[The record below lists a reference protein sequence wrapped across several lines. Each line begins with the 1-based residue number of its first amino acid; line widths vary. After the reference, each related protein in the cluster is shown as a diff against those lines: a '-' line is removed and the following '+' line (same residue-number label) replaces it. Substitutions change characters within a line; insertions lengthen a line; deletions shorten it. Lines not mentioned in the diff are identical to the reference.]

1 MESISK
7 KKCNLVTLLKL
18 KFMTGTVKVH
28 CLNTDEQKEIPIG
41 TSLVDLIGEFA
52 IKSPYL
58 ITNARVNNKTESLT
72 YRVYRPKNVEF
83 VDLTDS
89 SAMRT
94 YVRSLCFILA
104 KAVDDIMPHAKT
116 YIEHAVS
123 RGYYFQIESDL
134 PVGKQELDAVLKRM
148 KEIVEADIPFEQV
161 EEETE
166 KVVQLFR
173 KLGLDDKAQLLE
185 TSDLLY
191 ARYSRLD
198 GYIDYFY
205 GSLTPTTGYIT
216 LFDIQPHNGGFL
228 LRVPN
233 RHNPVELEPEVK
245 QEKLLNVYREHLNF
259 LKISRLDNVGDLNR
273 AIREDRVYEVIQ
285 VAEAYQS
292 MQITDIAKVISD
304 KSKDGVR
311 IVFISGPSSSGKTT
325 FRKRLEVQLM
335 VNLLKPVGISLDDYF
350 VDRDKTPLDENG
362 EKDYESLY
370 ALDLELF
377 EDHMLK
383 LMKGETVEL
392 PSYNFVTGKREYR
405 GNFLKMDDNS
415 ILIVEGIHG
424 LNPELTE
431 HIPEEMKFK
440 IYVSALTTISLDD
453 HNWIP
458 ASDNRLIRRIVR
470 DHTYRGYSA
479 QQTISRWDSVR
490 RGEDKW
496 IFPFQENADVMFNSA
511 MIYELAAIRRHAE
524 PVLMQVPRTVPEY
537 SEAYRLLKFL
547 GYFNYITDRELP
559 PTSLLREFLGGSSFR
574 Y

>member
-1 MESISK
+1 MNYDK
-7 KKCNLVTLLKL
+7 
-18 KFMTGTVKVH
+18 VKVK
-28 CLNTDEQKEIPIG
+28 CINTGEEKDVEVG
-41 TSLVDLIGEFA
+41 TPLTALIDIFGVR
-52 IKSPYL
+52 SPYL
-58 ITNARVNNKTESLT
+58 ITNAKVNNKTESLA
-72 YRVYRPKNVEF
+72 YRLYRPKTIEF
-83 VDLTDS
+83 VDLSDS

-104 KAVDDIMPHAKT
+104 KAVDDLLPNAEM

-123 RGYYFQIESDL
+123 KGYYFQIESDV
-134 PVGKQELDAVLKRM
+134 PVGKPELDAIRKRM
-148 KEIVEADIPFEQV
+148 REIVEADIPFVQV
-161 EEETE
+161 EEETT
-166 KVVQLFR
+166 KVVQIFR
-173 KLGLDDKAQLLE
+173 ERGMEDKARLLE
-185 TSDLLY
+185 TSDMLY
-191 ARYSRLD
+191 ARYSKLD
-198 GYIDYFY
+198 EYIDYFY
-205 GSLTPTTGYIT
+205 GCLTPTTGYIRI
-216 LFDIQPHNGGFL
+216 FDVQPHNGGFL

-233 RHNPVELEPEVK
+233 REHPVELEPEVQ
-245 QEKLLNVYREHLNF
+245 QEKLLNVYREHLKF

-273 AIREDRVYEVIQ
+273 AKLADRMSEVIQ

-292 MQITDIAKVISD
+292 KQIGEIAEEITRRFQ
-304 KSKDGVR
+304 DGVR
-311 IVFISGPSSSGKTT
+311 VVLISGPSSSGKTT
-325 FRKRLEVQLM
+325 FRKRLEIQLL
-335 VNLLKPVGISLDDYF
+335 VNLLRPVGISLDDYF
-350 VDRDKTPLDENG
+350 VERDKTPLDEKG

-377 EDHMLK
+377 EQHIIR
-383 LMKGETVEL
+383 LMQGEDVEL
-392 PSYNFVTGKREYR
+392 PFYNFVTGKREFKK
-405 GNFLKMDDNS
+405 NFLKMSDNS

-431 HIPEEMKFK
+431 HIPPEKVFK
-440 IYVSALTTISLDD
+440 VYVSALTTISLDD

-470 DHTYRGYSA
+470 DYRYRGYSA
-479 QQTISRWDSVR
+479 EQTISRWDSVR

-524 PVLMQVPRTVPEY
+524 PILMQVPRTAPEY

>member
-1 MESISK
+1 
-7 KKCNLVTLLKL
+7 
-18 KFMTGTVKVH
+18 MTETVRVH
-28 CLNTDEQKEIPIG
+28 CVNTNEYKDIPIG
-41 TSLVDLIGEFA
+41 ATLVDLIDLFGV
-52 IKSPYL
+52 KSQYL
-58 ITNARVNNKTESLT
+58 IANAKVNNKTESLS
-72 YRVYRPKNVEF
+72 YRVYRPKTVEF
-83 VDLTDS
+83 VDLSNS

-104 KAVDDIMPHAKT
+104 KAVDDILPHAKM

-123 RGYYFQIESDL
+123 RGYYFQIESEV
-134 PVGKQELDAVLKRM
+134 PVGIPELDAVRNRM
-148 KEIVEADIPFEQV
+148 KEIVEADMPFVQV
-161 EEETE
+161 EEETV
-166 KVVQLFR
+166 KVVKLF
-173 KLGLDDKAQLLE
+173 KELGMDDKATLLE

-191 ARYSRLD
+191 ARYSKL
-198 GYIDYFY
+198 GEYVDYFY
-205 GSLTPTTGYIT
+205 GCLTPSTGYIT
-216 LFDIQPHNGGFL
+216 IFDIQPHNGGFL

-233 RHNPVELEPEVK
+233 RQNPVELEPEVY
-245 QEKLLNVYREHLNF
+245 QEKLLNIYREHLNF
-259 LKISRLDNVGDLNR
+259 LKISELDNVGDLNT
-273 AIREDRVYEVIQ
+273 AIKEDKVYEVIQ

-292 MQITDIAKVISD
+292 MQITDIASD
-304 KSKDGVR
+304 IAKRFKEGVR
-311 IVFISGPSSSGKTT
+311 VVFISGPSSSGKTT
-325 FRKRLEVQLM
+325 FRKRLEVQLR

-350 VDRDKTPLDENG
+350 IDRDKTPLDEHG

-370 ALDLELF
+370 ALNLELF

-383 LMKGETVEL
+383 LMKGEKVEL
-392 PSYNFVTGKREYR
+392 PFYNFVSGMSEYR
-405 GNFLKMDDNS
+405 GNFLKMDENS

-424 LNPELTE
+424 LNPELTS
-431 HIPEEMKFK
+431 HIPSENKFL

-458 ASDNRLIRRIVR
+458 ASDNRLIRRMVR
-470 DHTYRGYSA
+470 DYTYRGYSA

-511 MIYELAAIRRHAE
+511 MIYELAAIRQHAE
-524 PVLMQVPRTVPEY
+524 PILMQVPKTVPEY

-547 GYFNYITDRELP
+547 SYFNHITDRELP

>member
-1 MESISK
+1 
-7 KKCNLVTLLKL
+7 
-18 KFMTGTVKVH
+18 MTGTVKVH
-28 CLNTDEQKEIPIG
+28 CLNTDEKKEIPIG

-72 YRVYRPKNVEF
+72 YRVYRPKKVEF

-104 KAVDDIMPHAKT
+104 KAVDDIMPHSKT

-134 PVGKQELDAVLKRM
+134 PVGKQELDAVRNRM
-148 KEIVEADIPFEQV
+148 KEIVDADIPFEQV

-166 KVVQLFR
+166 KVVNLFR

-205 GSLTPTTGYIT
+205 GSLTPSTGYIT
-216 LFDIQPHNGGFL
+216 MFDIQPHNGGFL

-259 LKISRLDNVGDLNR
+259 LKISGLDNVGDLNR

-311 IVFISGPSSSGKTT
+311 VVFISGPSSSGKTT

-335 VNLLKPVGISLDDYF
+335 VNLLKPIGISLDDYF
-350 VDRDKTPLDENG
+350 VERDKTPLDENG
-362 EKDYESLY
+362 DKDYESLY

-383 LMKGETVEL
+383 LIKGEIVEL
-392 PSYNFVTGKREYR
+392 PFYNFVTGKREYR

-431 HIPEEMKFK
+431 HIPDEMKFK

-470 DHTYRGYSA
+470 DYTYRGYSA

-524 PVLMQVPRTVPEY
+524 PILMQVPRTVPEY

-559 PTSLLREFLGGSSFR
+559 PTSLLREFVGGSSFR

>member
-1 MESISK
+1 MSETVK
-7 KKCNLVTLLKL
+7 AMND
-18 KFMTGTVKVH
+18 TVKVL
-28 CLNTDEQKEIPIG
+28 CRNTNEEKDVPVG
-41 TSLVDLIGEFA
+41 TPLTELIDYFGV
-52 IKSPYL
+52 KMPYM
-58 ITNARVNNKTESLT
+58 IANARVNNKTESLT
-72 YRVYRPKNVEF
+72 FRIYRPKIVEF
-83 VDLTDS
+83 VDLSNS

-104 KAVDDIMPHAKT
+104 KAVDDIMPNAKI

-123 RGYYFQIESDL
+123 KGYYFQIESES
-134 PVGKQELDAVLKRM
+134 PVGIQELDAVRNRM
-148 KEIVEADIPFEQV
+148 REIVEADLPFVQV

-166 KVVQLFR
+166 KVVKLFH
-173 KLGLDDKAQLLE
+173 KLGMEDKAQLLE
-185 TSDLLY
+185 TSNLLY
-191 ARYSRLD
+191 SRYSKLD

-205 GSLTPTTGYIT
+205 GSLMPTTGYIKI
-216 LFDIQPHNGGFL
+216 FDIQPYNGGYL

-233 RHNPVELEPEVK
+233 RQNPVELENEVK

-273 AIREDRVYEVIQ
+273 AIKEDRAYEVIQ

-292 MQITDIAKVISD
+292 MQINDIAKKISERFNE
-304 KSKDGVR
+304 GVR
-311 IVFISGPSSSGKTT
+311 VVFISGPSSSGKTT

-350 VDRDKTPLDENG
+350 VDRDDTPLDENG
-362 EKDYESLY
+362 DKDYESLY
-370 ALDLELF
+370 ALDLKLF
-377 EDHMLK
+377 EDHILK
-383 LMKGETVEL
+383 LMNGETVEL
-392 PSYNFVTGKREYR
+392 PVYNFVTGKREYR
-405 GNFLKMDDNS
+405 GNFLKIDDNS
-415 ILIVEGIHG
+415 VLIVEGIHG

-431 HIPEEMKFK
+431 HLPENMKFK

-458 ASDNRLIRRIVR
+458 ASDNRLIRRIIR
-470 DHTYRGYSA
+470 DYAYRGYSA
-479 QQTISRWDSVR
+479 EQTISRWDSVR

-511 MIYELAAIRRHAE
+511 MIYELAAIRSHAE
-524 PVLMQVPRTVPEY
+524 PILLQVRHSVPEY

-559 PTSLLREFLGGSSFR
+559 PTSLLREFVGGSSFR

>member
-1 MESISK
+1 MNYDK
-7 KKCNLVTLLKL
+7 
-18 KFMTGTVKVH
+18 VKVK
-28 CLNTDEQKEIPIG
+28 CINTGEEKDVEVG
-41 TSLVDLIGEFA
+41 TPLTALIDIFGVR
-52 IKSPYL
+52 SPYL
-58 ITNARVNNKTESLT
+58 ITNAKVNNKTESLA
-72 YRVYRPKNVEF
+72 YRLYRPKAIEF
-83 VDLTDS
+83 VDLSDS

-104 KAVDDIMPHAKT
+104 KAVDDLLPNAEM

-123 RGYYFQIESDL
+123 KGYYFQIESDV
-134 PVGKQELDAVLKRM
+134 PVGKPELDAIRKRM
-148 KEIVEADIPFEQV
+148 REIVEADIPFVQV
-161 EEETE
+161 EEETT

-173 KLGLDDKAQLLE
+173 ERGMEDKARLLE
-185 TSDLLY
+185 TSDMLY
-191 ARYSRLD
+191 ARYSKLD
-198 GYIDYFY
+198 EYIDYFY
-205 GSLTPTTGYIT
+205 GCLTPTTGYIRI
-216 LFDIQPHNGGFL
+216 FDIQPHNGGFL

-233 RHNPVELEPEVK
+233 REHPVELEPEVQ
-245 QEKLLNVYREHLNF
+245 QEKLLNVYREHLKF

-273 AIREDRVYEVIQ
+273 AKLADRMSEVIQ

-292 MQITDIAKVISD
+292 KQIGEIAEEITRRFQ
-304 KSKDGVR
+304 DGVR
-311 IVFISGPSSSGKTT
+311 VVLISGPSSSGKTT
-325 FRKRLEVQLM
+325 FRKRLEIQLL
-335 VNLLKPVGISLDDYF
+335 VNLLRPVGISLDDYF
-350 VDRDKTPLDENG
+350 VERDKTPLDEKG

-377 EDHMLK
+377 EQHMIR
-383 LMKGETVEL
+383 LMQGEDVEL
-392 PSYNFVTGKREYR
+392 PFYNFVTGKREFKK
-405 GNFLKMDDNS
+405 NFLKMSDNS

-431 HIPEEMKFK
+431 HIPPEKVFK
-440 IYVSALTTISLDD
+440 VYVSALTTISLDD

-470 DHTYRGYSA
+470 DYRYRGYSA
-479 QQTISRWDSVR
+479 EQTISRWDSVR

-524 PVLMQVPRTVPEY
+524 PILMQVPRTAPEY

>member
-1 MESISK
+1 MGSISE
-7 KKCNLVTLLKL
+7 KKCNLVTLLKI
-18 KFMTGTVKVH
+18 KYMTGTVKVH
-28 CLNTDEQKEIPIG
+28 CLNTDEHKEIPIG
-41 TSLVDLIGEFA
+41 TSLVDLIKEFNV
-52 IKSPYL
+52 KSPYL

-72 YRVYRPKNVEF
+72 YRVYRPKKVEF

-104 KAVDDIMPHAKT
+104 KAVDDIMPNAKT
-116 YIEHAVS
+116 YLEHAVS
-123 RGYYFQIESDL
+123 KGYYFQIESDM
-134 PVGKQELDAVLKRM
+134 PVGEHELNAIRNRM
-148 KEIVEADIPFEQV
+148 KEIVEANLPFEQV

-166 KVVQLFR
+166 KVVELFR
-173 KLGLDDKAQLLE
+173 SLGLDDKAQLLE
-185 TSDLLY
+185 TSDMLY
-191 ARYSRLD
+191 ARYSKLD

-216 LFDIQPHNGGFL
+216 IFDIQPHNGGFL

-233 RHNPVELEPEVK
+233 RQNPVELEPEVK

-292 MQITDIAKVISD
+292 MQINDIAKEIS
-304 KSKDGVR
+304 KRFNDGVKV
-311 IVFISGPSSSGKTT
+311 VFISGPSSSGKTT

-350 VDRDKTPLDENG
+350 VNRDNTPLDENG

-383 LMKGETVEL
+383 LMSGETVEL
-392 PSYNFVTGKREYR
+392 PTYNFVTGKREYR
-405 GNFLKMDDNS
+405 GNFLKMDNNS
-415 ILIVEGIHG
+415 ILIIEGIHG
-424 LNPELTE
+424 LNPKLTE
-431 HIPEEMKFK
+431 HIPEDMKFK

-458 ASDNRLIRRIVR
+458 TSDNRLIRRIVR
-470 DHTYRGYSA
+470 DYRYRGYSA
-479 QQTISRWDSVR
+479 QTTISRWDSVR
-490 RGEDKW
+490 HGEDKW

-524 PVLMQVPRTVPEY
+524 PILMQVPRTVPEY

>member
-1 MESISK
+1 
-7 KKCNLVTLLKL
+7 
-18 KFMTGTVKVH
+18 MTETVRVH
-28 CLNTDEQKEIPIG
+28 CTNTKEYKDIPVG
-41 TSLVDLIGEFA
+41 TSLIDLIDLFGV
-52 IKSPYL
+52 KSNY
-58 ITNARVNNKTESLT
+58 IIANAKVNNKTESLS
-72 YRVYRPKNVEF
+72 YRLYRPKTVEF
-83 VDLTDS
+83 VDLSNS

-104 KAVDDIMPHAKT
+104 KAVDDILPHAKM

-123 RGYYFQIESDL
+123 RGYYFQIESDV
-134 PVGKQELDAVLKRM
+134 PVGIPELDAVRNRM
-148 KEIVEADIPFEQV
+148 KEIVEADMPFVQV
-161 EEETE
+161 EEETV
-166 KVVQLFR
+166 KVVKLF
-173 KLGLDDKAQLLE
+173 KELGMEDKATLLE

-191 ARYSRLD
+191 ARYSKL
-198 GYIDYFY
+198 GEYIDYFY
-205 GSLTPTTGYIT
+205 GCLTPSTGYIT
-216 LFDIQPHNGGFL
+216 MFDIQPHNGGFL

-233 RHNPVELEPEVK
+233 RHNPVELEPEVY

-259 LKISRLDNVGDLNR
+259 LKISELDNVGDLNT
-273 AIREDRVYEVIQ
+273 AIKEDKVYEVIQ

-292 MQITDIAKVISD
+292 MQITEIANEIS
-304 KSKDGVR
+304 KRFKDGVR
-311 IVFISGPSSSGKTT
+311 VVFISGPSSSGKTT
-325 FRKRLEVQLM
+325 FRKRLEVQLR

-350 VDRDKTPLDENG
+350 IDRDKTPLDENG

-370 ALDLELF
+370 ALNLELF
-377 EDHMLK
+377 EEHMLK
-383 LMKGETVEL
+383 LMKGEKVEL
-392 PSYNFVTGKREYR
+392 PFYNFVSGMSEYR
-405 GNFLKMDDNS
+405 GNFLKMDENS

-424 LNPELTE
+424 LNPELTS
-431 HIPEEMKFK
+431 HIPSENKFL

-458 ASDNRLIRRIVR
+458 ASDNRLIRRMVR
-470 DHTYRGYSA
+470 DYTYRGYSA

-511 MIYELAAIRRHAE
+511 MIYELAAIRQHAE
-524 PVLMQVPRTVPEY
+524 PILMQVPKTVPEY

-547 GYFNYITDRELP
+547 SYFNHITDRELP